1 MSDKGQ
7 QQKEGGGK
15 DEGGQE
21 RGRVSPVI
29 KCINFELIPL
39 QIIAL

>member
-7 QQKEGGGK
+7 QHKVGGGE

-21 RGRVSPVI
+21 RGRVSLAM

-39 QIIAL
+39 KIIAL